1 MSRHVLTVAYP
12 FAPVGPDAV
21 GGAEQIAAALD
32 AAIVEAGW
40 RSTVVACA
48 GSIVKGT
55 LRPVPAHAGRIEDT
69 ARLATH
75 AHVRAAIDAALMEE
89 DVDVVHLHGIDAAE
103 TLPPPGVPALL
114 TLHLPVGWYPADL
127 IAHPP
132 AGMTLVPVS
141 RVQAGDMPR
150 GTRAVGPIENGVP
163 VDALGATRHARRGFA
178 LVLGRICPEKGV
190 HLALDAA
197 IRAECPVLVAGE
209 TFNYAAHRRY
219 FDEEVLPRL
228 DHLRRWLGPVDFAR
242 KRRLLSA
249 ARCVLIPSLVPE
261 TSSLVAREAAACGT
275 PVIAFRAGALPE
287 TVEDGRTG
295 FVVDDVAGM
304 AAAIARADEIDPKAC
319 REAARRRFSLR
330 AMTDAY
336 LSLYDATA
344 ANGAA

>member
-1 MSRHVLTVAYP
+1 MSLHVLTVAYP

-48 GSIVKGT
+48 GSIVRGT
-55 LRPVPAHAGRIEDT
+55 LRAVPAHAGRIEDT
-69 ARLATH
+69 ARLSTH
-75 AHVRAAIDAALMEE
+75 AHVRAAIDAALMED
-89 DVDVVHLHGIDAAE
+89 DVDIVHLHGIDAAE
-103 TLPPPGVPALL
+103 THPPPGVPALV
-114 TLHLPVGWYPADL
+114 TLHLPVDWYPAPLVAD
-127 IAHPP
+127 PP
-132 AGMTLVPVS
+132 EGLTLVPVS
-141 RVQAGDMPR
+141 RSQAADLPAGA
-150 GTRAVGPIENGVP
+150 RAVGPIENGVP
-163 VDALGATRHARRGFA
+163 VEALGASRHARRGFA

-197 IRAECPVLVAGE
+197 IRAEVPVLVAGE
-209 TFNYAAHRRY
+209 TFNFAAHRRY

-249 ARCVLIPSLVPE
+249 ARCVLIPSLAPE

-275 PVIAFRAGALPE
+275 PVVAFRAGALPE
-287 TVEDGRTG
+287 TVEHGRTG
-295 FVVDDVAGM
+295 FIVDDVAEM
-304 AAAIARADEIDPKAC
+304 AEALARVSEIDPQVC
-319 REAARRRFSLR
+319 RDTARRRFSLK

-336 LSLYDATA
+336 LALYRTTA
-344 ANGAA
+344 AAGPS

>member
-1 MSRHVLTVAYP
+1 MSPHVLTVAYP

-32 AAIVEAGW
+32 AALVEAGC

-48 GSIVKGT
+48 GSVVSGV
-55 LRPVPAHAGRIEDT
+55 LRSVPAHAGRIEET
-69 ARLATH
+69 ARLSIH
-75 AHVRAAIDAALMEE
+75 AHVRAAIDASLMED
-89 DVDVVHLHGIDAAE
+89 DVDLVHLHGIDAAE

-114 TLHLPVGWYPADL
+114 TLHLPVDWYPPALIREPPADL
-127 IAHPP
+127 
-132 AGMTLVPVS
+132 TLVPVS
-141 RVQAGDMPR
+141 ASQAQGLPPEA
-150 GTRAVGPIENGVP
+150 RAVPPIENGVP
-163 VDALGATRHARRGFA
+163 VEDLARARHARRGFA
-178 LVLGRICPEKGV
+178 LVLGRVCPEKGV

-197 IRAECPVLVAGE
+197 IRAEIPCLVAGE

-219 FDEEVLPRL
+219 FDDEVLPRL
-228 DHLRRWLGPVDFAR
+228 DRQRRWLGPVDFQR

-275 PVIAFRAGALPE
+275 PVIAFRAGALPD

-295 FVVDDVAGM
+295 FIVDDVAGM
-304 AAAIARADEIDPKAC
+304 AAAISRCDAIDPEVC
-319 REAARRRFSLR
+319 RGVARRRFSLR

-336 LSLYDATA
+336 LALYRRTVA
-344 ANGAA
+344 AGAA